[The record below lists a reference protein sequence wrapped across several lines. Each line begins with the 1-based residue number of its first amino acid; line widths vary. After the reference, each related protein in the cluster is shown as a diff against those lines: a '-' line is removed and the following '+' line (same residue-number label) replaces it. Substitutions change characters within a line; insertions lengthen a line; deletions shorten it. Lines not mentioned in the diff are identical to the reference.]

1 MGSTNAG
8 IVPVAQIAS
17 AASRDIDEAADGMS
31 FGIHSQATNLVDLF
45 NSSQPPLLQQLRPLG
60 RPDLQQPWANRVAGP
75 PLSIPHGAAARQ
87 RMRADYT
94 PVGRF
99 AVDPVAPSSRRSIGG
114 LLDISPRRRLERVQD
129 VDDPII
135 KGSIGAGLRVGY
147 GNFTTIERSRVSNL
161 QKLTG
166 VWGAVI
172 RVWDESQTWILIL
185 AMGAVTGWLAGFI
198 NISEQWL
205 SDLRNGYCSAG
216 FYLNRHFCCWLTPAP
231 GECVDWIEWSPAT
244 GELWPW
250 SLEYFFYVLTA
261 IIFAV
266 SSAVLV
272 KNYAPY
278 AAGSGIP
285 EVKTILGGF
294 VIRNFLSFWTLVVK
308 CIGLVLAVASGLS
321 LGKEGPLVHV
331 ACCVGNIFS
340 NFVKK
345 YKENEAK
352 KRGLLSAACAAG
364 VSVAFGAPI
373 GGVLFSLEEV
383 SYYFPYKTMWRSFFM
398 AMVAA
403 ISLQLVN
410 PFRTGKLVLFQVTYN
425 RDWHAFELPLFI
437 LLGVLGGFYGAL
449 FIRLNVMYNS
459 YRKTS
464 WLKDWGIPEVAA
476 VALFTSVVSFP
487 FMFLRENSAEMVANL
502 FRECSEVGVD
512 IHGLCNDS
520 KTIVNVASLLL
531 AALLKI
537 LLTVMTFGIRVPAGI
552 FLPSMAIGAVVGRA
566 LGIVVQSWQ
575 RAMPDL
581 WIFTSCKLG
590 IAGTECVTPGTYA
603 MVGAAASLAGVT
615 RMSVSLTVI
624 MFELTGALSYV
635 LPIMITVLVAKWV
648 GDIYGKQGIYEC
660 LITLN
665 GYPFLNPNEEY
676 THSTSAANVMTRLE
690 DIETIATT
698 GHTIDSL
705 EEMLSSTKV
714 KGFPVVTLQGSSTI
728 GYIGRAE
735 LQFAIEKAKADGGGV
750 GTRIGLFTDSHALDD
765 PLLAVDFRPWVDH
778 TPVKIH
784 PKFPV
789 DMLVELFK
797 KMGLRYVLVTRN
809 GQLLGIITKK
819 DLLRDS

>member
-45 NSSQPPLLQQLRPLG
+45 NSSQPPLLQQLRPSG

-129 VDDPII
+129 MDDPII

-373 GGVLFSLEEV
+373 GGVLFSLEE
-383 SYYFPYKTMWRSFFM
+383 F
-398 AMVAA
+398 
-403 ISLQLVN
+403 
-410 PFRTGKLVLFQVTYN
+410 
-425 RDWHAFELPLFI
+425 
-437 LLGVLGGFYGAL
+437 LG
-449 FIRLNVMYNS
+449 
-459 YRKTS
+459 
-464 WLKDWGIPEVAA
+464 
-476 VALFTSVVSFP
+476 
-487 FMFLRENSAEMVANL
+487 ENSAEMVANL